1 MIGLP
6 EKRGKKQ
13 VPKSSPTQRAT
24 LEDVARAA
32 GVGPMTVSRT
42 INGHP
47 YVAEETAKR
56 VRAAIRQLNYRPN
69 HAARM
74 LTGQLSRSIGLI
86 VPDLADSFFS
96 VISHA
101 AQETARESGYL
112 IWLAASNYDPSI
124 EAAQVEQ
131 MTHHPVDG
139 ILLVPVDSRRAYLKA
154 LASGSTPV
162 VTIDRPI
169 EVGTTDSVETEN
181 RSGARM
187 AVEHLISHGC
197 RKIVCVAT
205 NSHLRTIKGRIAGY
219 EESLRNARL
228 PRAKSLRLAS
238 LIDAKTSLS
247 TLFTSR
253 NRPDA
258 LFTANN
264 ASTIWV
270 IETLRE
276 MNIKIGKDVLLVG
289 FDDVDFYTLTTPPI
303 TAVRQPAAEL
313 GRVSVRLLMQ
323 RIKGDSSPSGV
334 RTVLPVSLVIRE
346 SCGCKR
352 RE

>member
-1 MIGLP
+1 MA
-6 EKRGKKQ
+6 RR
-13 VPKSSPTQRAT
+13 SSPPKRAT

-47 YVAEETAKR
+47 YVAQETAKR
-56 VRAAIRQLNYRPN
+56 VRAAIAQLNYRPN

-112 IWLAASNYDPSI
+112 VWLAASNYDPSI

-139 ILLVPVDSRRAYLKA
+139 ILLVPVDSRHTYLKA

-169 EVGTTDSVETEN
+169 EVGSTDSVETEN

-197 RKIVCVAT
+197 KKIVCVAT
-205 NSHLRTIKGRIAGY
+205 NSHLRTIRGRIAGY
-219 EESLRNARL
+219 EESLRNAKL
-228 PRAKSLRLAS
+228 TRAKSLRLSS

-247 TLFTSR
+247 TLFTSH

-276 MNIKIGKDVLLVG
+276 LNIKIGKDVLLVG
-289 FDDVDFYTLTTPPI
+289 FDDVDFYTLITPPI
-303 TAVRQPAAEL
+303 TAVRQPATEL

-323 RIKGDSSPSGV
+323 RIGGDSSPSGV

-352 RE
+352 RA